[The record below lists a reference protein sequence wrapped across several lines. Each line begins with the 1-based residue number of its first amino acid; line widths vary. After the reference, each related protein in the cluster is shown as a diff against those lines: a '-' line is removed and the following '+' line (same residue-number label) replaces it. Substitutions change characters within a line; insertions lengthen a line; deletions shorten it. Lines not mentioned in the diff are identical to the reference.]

1 MPRAAP
7 DRATANPRVP
17 LLRWRLPGADISNR
31 TFGLALLL
39 VLAAAA
45 IVRLHDLGN
54 GLWFDEI
61 TTLVHYVRVPLAD
74 IISTFN
80 SKNQHVFYSVLAH
93 LSTGLFGDS
102 TWALRLPAALF
113 GVASIAALAWFGS
126 LVTSRVEALAA
137 ATLLALSYH
146 HVWFSQNA
154 RGYTGLMVA
163 TLIASALL
171 VKMTTGAR
179 WRMSLAA
186 AYGITMGVALYIH
199 MTAALIIVGHA
210 IWWCALVVSVR
221 EKPIWPAA
229 WLPVV
234 GIALAAFIALV
245 LYLPVLPQ
253 LLPTLLAP
261 STGGDTTEW
270 KNPLWFVAE
279 TTKGLARGL
288 PGGWLTFGL
297 AVTVALSGVV
307 SYARR
312 SPAIASL
319 MLLPAIVTGA
329 AIFLAGHNLWPRFFF
344 FAAGFG
350 ALIVIR
356 GVFAVA
362 RIIWPARANEVGL
375 STAAIL
381 IIASATTVPRAWNP
395 KQDYLAALNFVER
408 TSRPGDAIV
417 TVDMTTIPFSNYYGR
432 QWLFA
437 HRRDQL
443 TAIEATH
450 ARTFVL
456 LTFTLRVAAIHPDLW
471 DHVQRNYRK
480 AAEFPGTVAGGE
492 IIVMEK

>member
-1 MPRAAP
+1 MSVAAP

-17 LLRWRLPGADISNR
+17 LVRWRLPEADVSSR
-31 TFGLALLL
+31 MFELVLLL

-45 IVRLHDLGN
+45 IVRLHDLSN

-61 TTLVHYVRVPLAD
+61 ITLVHYVRVPLAD

-80 SKNQHVFYSVLAH
+80 SKNQHVLYSVLAH

-102 TWALRLPAALF
+102 VWALRLPAALF

-154 RGYTGLMVA
+154 RGYTGLMLA
-163 TLIASALL
+163 TLIASTQL

-186 AYGITMGVALYIH
+186 AYGIAMGVALYIH
-199 MTAALIIVGHA
+199 MTAAVIIVGHA

-234 GIALAAFIALV
+234 GMAVAAVIALV

-253 LLPTLLAP
+253 LLPALLAP
-261 STGGDTTEW
+261 STGGDTAEW
-270 KNPLWFVAE
+270 KNPLWFIAE
-279 TTKGLARGL
+279 TTLGLARGL

-297 AVTVALSGVV
+297 AVTVTLCGVV

-312 SPAIASL
+312 SAAITSL
-319 MLLPAIVTGA
+319 MFLPAIVTGA

-344 FAAGFG
+344 SRLGSVRSSSFG
-350 ALIVIR
+350 VCS
-356 GVFAVA
+356 
-362 RIIWPARANEVGL
+362 PSPGL
-375 STAAIL
+375 S
-381 IIASATTVPRAWNP
+381 
-395 KQDYLAALNFVER
+395 
-408 TSRPGDAIV
+408 
-417 TVDMTTIPFSNYYGR
+417 GR
-432 QWLFA
+432 QEQTNSHW
-437 HRRDQL
+437 
-443 TAIEATH
+443 
-450 ARTFVL
+450 
-456 LTFTLRVAAIHPDLW
+456 PP
-471 DHVQRNYRK
+471 QRCSSLPAPPR
-480 AAEFPGTVAGGE
+480 
-492 IIVMEK
+492 